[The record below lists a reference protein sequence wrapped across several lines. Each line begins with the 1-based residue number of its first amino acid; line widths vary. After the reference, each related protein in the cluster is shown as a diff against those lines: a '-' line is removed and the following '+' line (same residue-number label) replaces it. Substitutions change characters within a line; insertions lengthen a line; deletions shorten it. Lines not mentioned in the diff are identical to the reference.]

1 VEEDMADANYPI
13 EGVAYLTA
21 DESARYRSSGAW
33 VDGSAGDMLR
43 AARRSPAKWALP

>member
-1 VEEDMADANYPI
+1 MADADYSI

-33 VDGSAGDMLR
+33 VDSSAGDMLR
-43 AARRSPAKWALP
+43 SAVRRSPAKWPLP